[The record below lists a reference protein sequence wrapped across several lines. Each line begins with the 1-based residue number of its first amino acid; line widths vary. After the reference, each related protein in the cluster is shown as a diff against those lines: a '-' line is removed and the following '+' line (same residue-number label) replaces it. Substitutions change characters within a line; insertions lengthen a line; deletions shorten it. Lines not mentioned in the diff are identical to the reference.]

1 MWLSTCH
8 MCFIKA
14 ILEHFRA
21 RRRLSFGSPD
31 IVWPVQSRTMVSVD
45 QHGVVNFCES
55 YVSWSWRR
63 GQIDNFHNSALPLT
77 FFLAILGNP
86 ERDFHRKTR
95 FSAVCIQ
102 GDSSSPL
109 EEASRWSILS
119 EFFQRSGASFD
130 TILENVSGWLPGST
144 PTIFG
149 CACPSWPDGDARTL
163 HVGYLHES
171 ARQVCPSS
179 PIVAAVN
186 LAFHA
191 PP

>member
-21 RRRLSFGSPD
+21 RRRLRFGSPD

-77 FFLAILGNP
+77 FFWLSWEILNAIST
-86 ERDFHRKTR
+86 EKRDFLQFVFKAIRAR
-95 FSAVCIQ
+95 
-102 GDSSSPL
+102 
-109 EEASRWSILS
+109 RW
-119 EFFQRSGASFD
+119 R
-130 TILENVSGWLPGST
+130 
-144 PTIFG
+144 
-149 CACPSWPDGDARTL
+149 RL
-163 HVGYLHES
+163 HAG
-171 ARQVCPSS
+171 PSS
-179 PIVAAVN
+179 PSSSNGAEPASTPSLRTSRVGCPARLLRSSAARVHHGLMVTLEIYTSATSTN
-186 LAFHA
+186 RRDRCA
-191 PP
+191 PAHP

>member
-21 RRRLSFGSPD
+21 RRRLRFGSPD

-95 FSAVCIQ
+95 F
-102 GDSSSPL
+102 
-109 EEASRWSILS
+109 
-119 EFFQRSGASFD
+119 
-130 TILENVSGWLPGST
+130 
-144 PTIFG
+144 
-149 CACPSWPDGDARTL
+149 
-163 HVGYLHES
+163 
-171 ARQVCPSS
+171 
-179 PIVAAVN
+179 
-186 LAFHA
+186 
-191 PP
+191 